1 MPPEADLLLSSAPNE
16 DQVQRARILAED
28 LLAVLRIEY
37 QKARDGGS
45 TMGGGAPGIYQ
56 QGYGTYAPADQGP
69 YAGYY
74 VSHLI
79 SSEWVD

>member
-1 MPPEADLLLSSAPNE
+1 M
-16 DQVQRARILAED
+16 QRARILAED

-45 TMGGGAPGIYQ
+45 SMGAGGVYQ

-74 VSHLI
+74 VSA
-79 SSEWVD
+79 SSVYGGLDHDAG